1 MALLLLLL
9 VLLLQG
15 RKGSTCTQ
23 RKGRKGNDVAGA
35 GARGGVAE
43 EGEGGERDR
52 SRNAHMQGRKALIA
66 HMLLVVVLLL
76 GGQNK

>member
-1 MALLLLLL
+1 MALLMLLL
-9 VLLLQG
+9 VLLLQE

-23 RKGRKGNDVAGA
+23 RKGRKGNGVAGA

-43 EGEGGERDR
+43 GGGGERDR